1 MNRTKIDNMKKY
13 KSKIDLW
20 LIIVL
25 TVVFGGILVLSIIKK
40 DWLGFTIAMIPAIFI
55 WNMFT
60 STYYIITE
68 DEVIIRGGIFYKLV
82 IKITDIRKISESNDL
97 ISSPA
102 LSIDRLEILYNKFD
116 TILISPKKKY
126 EFVKSIEVLKP
137 DIEIN
142 YRK

>member
-1 MNRTKIDNMKKY
+1 MEKY

-20 LIIVL
+20 LIIIL
-25 TVVFGGILVLSIIKK
+25 TLVFGGIVIFSVIKK
-40 DWLGFTIAMIPAIFI
+40 EWIGFIIAIIPTIFI
-55 WNMFT
+55 WDMFN
-60 STYYIITE
+60 STFYIITE
-68 DEVIIRGGIFYKLV
+68 EELIIRCGIFYKLV

-102 LSIDRLEILYNKFD
+102 LSIDRLEILYNRFD

-126 EFVKSIEVLKP
+126 EFLQSIETLKP

-142 YRK
+142 FRK

>member
-1 MNRTKIDNMKKY
+1 MERY

-20 LIIVL
+20 LIIIL
-25 TVVFGGILVLSIIKK
+25 TLVFGGIVIFSIIKK
-40 DWLGFTIAMIPAIFI
+40 EWIGFIIAIIPTIFI
-55 WNMFT
+55 WNMFR

-68 DEVIIRGGIFYKLV
+68 EELIIRCGIFYKLV

-102 LSIDRLEILYNKFD
+102 LSIDRLEILYNRFD

-126 EFVKSIEVLKP
+126 EFLQSIETLKP

-142 YRK
+142 FRK

>member
-1 MNRTKIDNMKKY
+1 MKKY

-20 LIIVL
+20 LIIIL
-25 TVVFGGILVLSIIKK
+25 TLVFGGIVIFSVIKK
-40 DWLGFTIAMIPAIFI
+40 EWIGFIIAIIPTIFI
-55 WNMFT
+55 WNMFR

-68 DEVIIRGGIFYKLV
+68 EELIIRCGIFYKLV

-102 LSIDRLEILYNKFD
+102 LSIDRLEILYNRFD

-126 EFVKSIEVLKP
+126 EFLQSIETLKP

-142 YRK
+142 FRK

>member
-1 MNRTKIDNMKKY
+1 MKKY

-20 LIIVL
+20 LIIIL
-25 TVVFGGILVLSIIKK
+25 TLVFGGIVIFSIIKK
-40 DWLGFTIAMIPAIFI
+40 EWIGFIIAIIPTIFI
-55 WNMFT
+55 WDMFK
-60 STYYIITE
+60 STFYIITE
-68 DEVIIRGGIFYKLV
+68 EELIIRCGIFYKLV

-102 LSIDRLEILYNKFD
+102 LSIDRLEILYNRFD

-126 EFVKSIEVLKP
+126 EFLQSIETLKP

-142 YRK
+142 FRK

>member
-1 MNRTKIDNMKKY
+1 MKKY

-20 LIIVL
+20 LIIIL
-25 TVVFGGILVLSIIKK
+25 TLVFGGIVIFSIIKK
-40 DWLGFTIAMIPAIFI
+40 DWIGFIIAIIPTIFI
-55 WNMFT
+55 WDMFK
-60 STYYIITE
+60 STFYIITE
-68 DEVIIRGGIFYKLV
+68 EELIIRCGIFYKLV

-102 LSIDRLEILYNKFD
+102 LSIDRLEILYNRFD

-126 EFVKSIEVLKP
+126 EFLQSIETLKP

-142 YRK
+142 FRK

>member
-1 MNRTKIDNMKKY
+1 MERY

-20 LIIVL
+20 LIIIL
-25 TVVFGGILVLSIIKK
+25 TLVFGGIVIFSIIKK
-40 DWLGFTIAMIPAIFI
+40 EWIGFIIAIIPTIFI
-55 WNMFT
+55 WNMFR

-68 DEVIIRGGIFYKLV
+68 EELIIRCGIFYKLV

-102 LSIDRLEILYNKFD
+102 LSIDRLEILYNRFD

-126 EFVKSIEVLKP
+126 ELLQSIETLKP

-142 YRK
+142 FRK

>member
-1 MNRTKIDNMKKY
+1 MEKY

-20 LIIVL
+20 LIIIL
-25 TVVFGGILVLSIIKK
+25 TLVFGGIVIFSVIKK
-40 DWLGFTIAMIPAIFI
+40 EWIGFIIAIIPTIFI
-55 WNMFT
+55 WNMFR
-60 STYYIITE
+60 STYYIVTE
-68 DEVIIRGGIFYKLV
+68 EELIIRCGIFYKLV

-102 LSIDRLEILYNKFD
+102 LSIDRLEILYNRFD

-126 EFVKSIEVLKP
+126 EFLQSIETLKP

-142 YRK
+142 FRK

>member
-1 MNRTKIDNMKKY
+1 MEKY

-20 LIIVL
+20 LIIIL
-25 TVVFGGILVLSIIKK
+25 TLVFGGIVIFSIIKK
-40 DWLGFTIAMIPAIFI
+40 EWIGFIIAIIPTIFI
-55 WNMFT
+55 WNMFR

-68 DEVIIRGGIFYKLV
+68 EELIIRCGIFYKLV

-97 ISSPA
+97 ISSTA
-102 LSIDRLEILYNKFD
+102 LSIDRLEILYNRFD

-126 EFVKSIEVLKP
+126 EFLQSIETLKP

-142 YRK
+142 FRK

>member
-1 MNRTKIDNMKKY
+1 MKKY

-20 LIIVL
+20 LIIIL
-25 TVVFGGILVLSIIKK
+25 TLVFGGIVIISIIKK
-40 DWLGFTIAMIPAIFI
+40 DWIGFIIAIIPTIFI
-55 WNMFT
+55 WDMFK
-60 STYYIITE
+60 STFYIITE
-68 DEVIIRGGIFYKLV
+68 EELIIRCGIFYKLV

-102 LSIDRLEILYNKFD
+102 LSIDRLEILYNRFD

-126 EFVKSIEVLKP
+126 EFLQSIETLKP

-142 YRK
+142 FRK

>member
-1 MNRTKIDNMKKY
+1 MERY

-20 LIIVL
+20 LIIIL
-25 TVVFGGILVLSIIKK
+25 TLVFGGIVIFSIIKK
-40 DWLGFTIAMIPAIFI
+40 EWIGFIIAIIPTIFI
-55 WNMFT
+55 WNMFR

-68 DEVIIRGGIFYKLV
+68 EELIIRCGIFYKLV
-82 IKITDIRKISESNDL
+82 IKISDIRKISESNDL

-102 LSIDRLEILYNKFD
+102 LSIDRLEILYNRFD

-126 EFVKSIEVLKP
+126 EFLQSIETLKP

-142 YRK
+142 FRK

>member
-1 MNRTKIDNMKKY
+1 MEKY

-20 LIIVL
+20 LIIIL
-25 TVVFGGILVLSIIKK
+25 TLVFGGIVIFSIIKK
-40 DWLGFTIAMIPAIFI
+40 EWIGFIIAIIPTIFI
-55 WNMFT
+55 WNMFR
-60 STYYIITE
+60 STYYIVTE
-68 DEVIIRGGIFYKLV
+68 EELIIRCGIFYKLV

-102 LSIDRLEILYNKFD
+102 LSIDRLEILYNRFD

-126 EFVKSIEVLKP
+126 EFLQSIETLKP

-142 YRK
+142 FRK

>member
-1 MNRTKIDNMKKY
+1 MKKY

-20 LIIVL
+20 LIIIL
-25 TVVFGGILVLSIIKK
+25 TLVFGGIVIISIINK
-40 DWLGFTIAMIPAIFI
+40 DWIGLINAIIPTIFI
-55 WNMFT
+55 WNMFR

-68 DEVIIRGGIFYKLV
+68 EELIIRCGIFYKLV

-102 LSIDRLEILYNKFD
+102 LSIDRLKILYNRFD

-126 EFVKSIEVLKP
+126 EFLQSIEILKP
-137 DIEIN
+137 DI
-142 YRK
+142 

>member
-1 MNRTKIDNMKKY
+1 MEKY

-20 LIIVL
+20 LIIIL
-25 TVVFGGILVLSIIKK
+25 TLVFGGIVIFSVIKK
-40 DWLGFTIAMIPAIFI
+40 EWIGFIIAIIPTIFI
-55 WNMFT
+55 WDMFK
-60 STYYIITE
+60 STYYIVTE
-68 DEVIIRGGIFYKLV
+68 EELIIRCGIFYKLV

-102 LSIDRLEILYNKFD
+102 LSIDRLEILYNRFD

-126 EFVKSIEVLKP
+126 EFLQSIETLKP

-142 YRK
+142 FRK

>member
-1 MNRTKIDNMKKY
+1 MERY

-20 LIIVL
+20 LIIIL
-25 TVVFGGILVLSIIKK
+25 TLVFGGIVIFSVIKK
-40 DWLGFTIAMIPAIFI
+40 EWIGFIIAIIPTIFI
-55 WNMFT
+55 WNMFR

-68 DEVIIRGGIFYKLV
+68 EELIIRCGIFYKLV

-102 LSIDRLEILYNKFD
+102 LSIDRLEILYNRFD

-126 EFVKSIEVLKP
+126 EFLQSIETLKP

-142 YRK
+142 FRK

>member
-1 MNRTKIDNMKKY
+1 MERY

-20 LIIVL
+20 LIIIL
-25 TVVFGGILVLSIIKK
+25 TLVFGGIVIFSIIKK
-40 DWLGFTIAMIPAIFI
+40 EWIGFIIAIIPTIFI
-55 WNMFT
+55 WNMFR
-60 STYYIITE
+60 STYYIITAE
-68 DEVIIRGGIFYKLV
+68 ELIIKCGIFYKLV

-102 LSIDRLEILYNKFD
+102 LSIDRLEILYNRFD

-126 EFVKSIEVLKP
+126 EFLQSIETLKP

-142 YRK
+142 FRK

>member
-1 MNRTKIDNMKKY
+1 MEKY

-20 LIIVL
+20 LIIIL
-25 TVVFGGILVLSIIKK
+25 TLVFGGIVIFSVIKK
-40 DWLGFTIAMIPAIFI
+40 EWIGFIIAIIPTIFI
-55 WNMFT
+55 WNMFR

-68 DEVIIRGGIFYKLV
+68 EELIIRCGIFYKLV

-102 LSIDRLEILYNKFD
+102 LSIDRLEILYNRFD

-126 EFVKSIEVLKP
+126 EFLQSIETLKP

-142 YRK
+142 FRK

>member
-1 MNRTKIDNMKKY
+1 MKKY

-20 LIIVL
+20 LIILL
-25 TVVFGGILVLSIIKK
+25 TVVFGGIVILSIIKK
-40 DWLGFTIAMIPAIFI
+40 DWIGFIIALIPAIFI
-55 WNMFT
+55 WYMFT
-60 STYYIITE
+60 STYYIIRE
-68 DEVIIRGGIFYKLV
+68 NEVIIKGGIFYKLV

-116 TILISPKKKY
+116 TILISPKAKY
-126 EFVKSIEVLKP
+126 EFVKSIEILKP
-137 DIEIN
+137 DIEIH

>member
-1 MNRTKIDNMKKY
+1 MEKY

-20 LIIVL
+20 LIIIL
-25 TVVFGGILVLSIIKK
+25 TLVFGGIVIFSVIKK
-40 DWLGFTIAMIPAIFI
+40 EWIGFIIAIIPTLFI
-55 WNMFT
+55 WDMFK
-60 STYYIITE
+60 STFYIITE
-68 DEVIIRGGIFYKLV
+68 EELIIRCGIFYKLV

-102 LSIDRLEILYNKFD
+102 LSIDRLEILYNRFD

-126 EFVKSIEVLKP
+126 EFLQSIETLKP

-142 YRK
+142 FRK

>member
-1 MNRTKIDNMKKY
+1 MERY

-20 LIIVL
+20 LIIIL
-25 TVVFGGILVLSIIKK
+25 TLVFGGIVIFSIIKK
-40 DWLGFTIAMIPAIFI
+40 EWIGFIIAIIPTIFI
-55 WNMFT
+55 WNMFR

-68 DEVIIRGGIFYKLV
+68 EELIIKCGIFYKLV

-102 LSIDRLEILYNKFD
+102 LSIDRLEILYNRFD

-126 EFVKSIEVLKP
+126 EFLQSIETLKP

-142 YRK
+142 FRK

>member
-1 MNRTKIDNMKKY
+1 MERY

-20 LIIVL
+20 LIIIL
-25 TVVFGGILVLSIIKK
+25 TLVFGGIVIFSVIKK
-40 DWLGFTIAMIPAIFI
+40 EWIGFIIAIIPTIFI
-55 WNMFT
+55 WNMFR

-68 DEVIIRGGIFYKLV
+68 EELIIKCGIFYKLV

-97 ISSPA
+97 ISSTA
-102 LSIDRLEILYNKFD
+102 LSIDRLEILYNRFD

-126 EFVKSIEVLKP
+126 EFLQSIETLKP

-142 YRK
+142 FRK

>member
-1 MNRTKIDNMKKY
+1 MEKY

-20 LIIVL
+20 LIIIL
-25 TVVFGGILVLSIIKK
+25 TLVFGGIVIFSVIKK
-40 DWLGFTIAMIPAIFI
+40 EWIGFIIAIIPTIFI
-55 WNMFT
+55 WDMFK
-60 STYYIITE
+60 STFYIITE
-68 DEVIIRGGIFYKLV
+68 EELIIRCGIFYKLV

-102 LSIDRLEILYNKFD
+102 LSIDRLEILYNRFD

-126 EFVKSIEVLKP
+126 EFLQSIETLKP

-142 YRK
+142 FRK

>member
-1 MNRTKIDNMKKY
+1 MERY

-20 LIIVL
+20 LIIIL
-25 TVVFGGILVLSIIKK
+25 TLVFGGIVIFSIIKK
-40 DWLGFTIAMIPAIFI
+40 EWIGFIIAIIPTIFI
-55 WNMFT
+55 WNMFR

-68 DEVIIRGGIFYKLV
+68 EELIIRCGIFYKLV

-97 ISSPA
+97 ISSTA
-102 LSIDRLEILYNKFD
+102 LSIDRLEILYNRFD

-126 EFVKSIEVLKP
+126 EFLQSIETLKP

-142 YRK
+142 FRK

>member
-1 MNRTKIDNMKKY
+1 MEKY

-20 LIIVL
+20 LIIIL
-25 TVVFGGILVLSIIKK
+25 TLVFGGIVIFSIIKK
-40 DWLGFTIAMIPAIFI
+40 EWIGFIIAIIPTIFI
-55 WNMFT
+55 WDMFK
-60 STYYIITE
+60 STFYIITE
-68 DEVIIRGGIFYKLV
+68 EELIIRCGIFYKLV

-102 LSIDRLEILYNKFD
+102 LSIDRLEILYNRFD

-126 EFVKSIEVLKP
+126 EFLQSIETLKP

-142 YRK
+142 FRK

>member
-1 MNRTKIDNMKKY
+1 MEKY

-20 LIIVL
+20 LIIIL
-25 TVVFGGILVLSIIKK
+25 TLVFGGIVIFSIIKK
-40 DWLGFTIAMIPAIFI
+40 EWIGFIIAIIPTIFI
-55 WNMFT
+55 WNMFR

-68 DEVIIRGGIFYKLV
+68 EELIIRCGIFYKLV

-102 LSIDRLEILYNKFD
+102 LSIDRLEILYNRFD

-126 EFVKSIEVLKP
+126 EFLQSIETLKP

-142 YRK
+142 FRK

>member
-1 MNRTKIDNMKKY
+1 MERY

-20 LIIVL
+20 LIIIL
-25 TVVFGGILVLSIIKK
+25 TLVFGGIVIFSVIKK
-40 DWLGFTIAMIPAIFI
+40 EWIGFIIAIIPTIFI
-55 WNMFT
+55 WNMFR
-60 STYYIITE
+60 STYYIVTE
-68 DEVIIRGGIFYKLV
+68 EELIIRCGIFYKLV

-102 LSIDRLEILYNKFD
+102 LSIDRLEILYNRFD

-126 EFVKSIEVLKP
+126 EFLQSIETLKP

-142 YRK
+142 FRK

>member
-1 MNRTKIDNMKKY
+1 MERY

-20 LIIVL
+20 LIIIL
-25 TVVFGGILVLSIIKK
+25 TLVFGGIVIFSIIKK
-40 DWLGFTIAMIPAIFI
+40 EWIGFIIAIIPTIFI
-55 WNMFT
+55 WNMFR
-60 STYYIITE
+60 STYYIITAE
-68 DEVIIRGGIFYKLV
+68 ELIIKCGIFYKLV

-102 LSIDRLEILYNKFD
+102 LSIDRLEILYNRFD

-126 EFVKSIEVLKP
+126 EFLQSIEKLKP

-142 YRK
+142 FRK